1 MMGRERSRPLRPDWE
16 EVKDGIMRQA
26 VLRKFETHADNRE
39 VLLATSDELIGN
51 AFPSLPATRAS
62 AGFQQP
68 SSPTEHPCS
77 GQTHCF
83 RNLQAGL
90 LTNSG
95 LTAPPPK
102 YTRLPSAPR
111 CHIRRRT
118 ADTVTRRNV
127 LHYPIAYHFSRYL
140 ATRKPFLEGNECL
153 FIFHHV

>member
-1 MMGRERSRPLRPDWE
+1 MGRERSRPLRPDWE

-83 RNLQAGL
+83 RNLQVGAS
-90 LTNSG
+90 NSG
-95 LTAPPPK
+95 GYLQNAKLHRVTYK
-102 YTRLPSAPR
+102 QWTHCSASEI
-111 CHIRRRT
+111 H
-118 ADTVTRRNV
+118 
-127 LHYPIAYHFSRYL
+127 
-140 ATRKPFLEGNECL
+140 
-153 FIFHHV
+153 